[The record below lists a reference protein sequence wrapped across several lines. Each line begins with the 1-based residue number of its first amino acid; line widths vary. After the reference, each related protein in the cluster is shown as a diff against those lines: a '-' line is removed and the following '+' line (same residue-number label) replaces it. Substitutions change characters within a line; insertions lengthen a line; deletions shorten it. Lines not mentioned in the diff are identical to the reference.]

1 MTAEEKIAL
10 LTERINELERVVRFL
25 STETGL
31 DVIDEKSKPLR
42 EVKLASALQK
52 KPLLTRQEVMISLGI
67 GSTTLD
73 KWSQPLTEEEE
84 ERGDRVYLPPV
95 KSGGKT
101 FYYLADIKSAF
112 RKQKGDEEGL
122 KQFDELEKSGG
133 YVTLEEKE
141 MFLKLLAE
149 KVIKGDD

>member
-1 MTAEEKIAL
+1 MTSEEKIAL
-10 LTERINELERVVRFL
+10 LTERINELERVVKFL

-133 YVTLEEKE
+133 YVTPEEKE

-149 KVIKGDD
+149 KVMKGDD

>member
-10 LTERINELERVVRFL
+10 LTERINELERVVKFL

-73 KWSQPLTEEEE
+73 KWSQPLAEEEE

>member
-1 MTAEEKIAL
+1 MK
-10 LTERINELERVVRFL
+10 FL

-73 KWSQPLTEEEE
+73 KWSQPLAEEEE